1 MQVNNCNPCTSKQ
14 LLLFHQKRE
23 TLPTIPTK
31 HCNYQTC
38 FGPKSIMYWLVATG
52 NSIISGSG
60 NFSDVYEG
68 NFKDSLMAS
77 RKVAI
82 KVLKA
87 ETNYKEFFKEAFAA
101 SDLNHENI
109 VEFLGICIE
118 PTNMIIFEF
127 MEGGELLTYLRCD
140 EQQQKLTAADL
151 MEMICDVCKG
161 CAYME
166 LMKFVHRDL
175 AARNCLLTSTNPLIR
190 KVK

>member
-1 MQVNNCNPCTSKQ
+1 
-14 LLLFHQKRE
+14 
-23 TLPTIPTK
+23 
-31 HCNYQTC
+31 
-38 FGPKSIMYWLVATG
+38 
-52 NSIISGSG
+52 
-60 NFSDVYEG
+60 
-68 NFKDSLMAS
+68 MAS

-82 KVLKA
+82 KVLKD

-101 SDLNHENI
+101 SNLNHENL

-127 MEGGELLTYLRCD
+127 MEGGELLNYLRCNE
-140 EQQQKLTAADL
+140 EQDLKAADL
-151 MEMICDVCKG
+151 MEMICDICKG

-190 KVK
+190 KVKYKYVHPNISILLLSWNPV

>member
-1 MQVNNCNPCTSKQ
+1 M
-14 LLLFHQKRE
+14 
-23 TLPTIPTK
+23 
-31 HCNYQTC
+31 TC
-38 FGPKSIMYWLVATG
+38 D

-68 NFKDSLMAS
+68 IFKDSLRVVAR

-82 KVLKA
+82 KILKD
-87 ETNYKEFFKEAFAA
+87 ETNYKEFFKEVFAA

-127 MEGGELLTYLRCD
+127 MEGGELLNYLRRD
-140 EQQQKLTAADL
+140 EQQQNLTTADS

-166 LMKFVHRDL
+166 FMKFVHRDL
-175 AARNCLLTSTNPLIR
+175 ASRNCLLTSTNPLIR